1 MLSSVG
7 SRSIRPIAWLTVTG
21 HALPPRRRPAERLAA
36 WLVTGPLGHLY
47 SAVADLAVFGA
58 RSLRARVRR
67 GRTGG

>member
-21 HALPPRRRPAERLAA
+21 DALPPRRGAAERLAA

-58 RSLRARVRR
+58 RSLRGRLR
-67 GRTGG
+67 GRSRGG